1 MPANGTPDGETADA
15 RPIATEWDG
24 TERRVATRRG
34 SDRPWAQSTIR
45 VGSDMV
51 TTDEVAASIE
61 RFGDRYLRRVFTEQ
75 ERATCTGE
83 FGPSADRLAARFAAK
98 ESVIK
103 ALRPDEGIALHDIEV
118 QLDPDGG
125 PEIELRGTVA
135 ECADALGVIDTSL
148 SLTHDDGRASAVFVA
163 VLSTPLPSIAIPPP
177 TLDPLA
183 KLSDL
188 FPAGI
193 PFDSRYDSIDH
204 TQEAV

>member
-1 MPANGTPDGETADA
+1 MPANGTPDGETADE
-15 RPIATEWDG
+15 RSNATEWDG
-24 TERRVATRRG
+24 TERRIAPRRG

-51 TTDEVAASIE
+51 TVDEVAASID
-61 RFGDRYLRRVFTEQ
+61 RFGERYLRRVFTEQ
-75 ERATCTGE
+75 ERTTCTGE
-83 FGPSADRLAARFAAK
+83 YGPSADRLAARFAAK

-103 ALRPDEGIALHDIEV
+103 ALRPEDGIALHDIEV
-118 QLDPDGG
+118 QLDADGG
-125 PEIELRGTVA
+125 PEIQLRGCVA
-135 ECADALGVIDTSL
+135 DCAEALGVVDTSL

-163 VLSTPLPSIAIPPP
+163 VLSTPLPSIALPPP

-183 KLSDL
+183 RLSDL
-188 FPAGI
+188 FPAGV